1 MLAFLSVVISHAKG
15 TRYKT
20 SCFRT
25 ADGLVG
31 GTFYNYHYIRCVD
44 LIWPIRAIL
53 IVDIKITPA
62 QGVRVYQVVCS
73 HWYVTF

>member
-1 MLAFLSVVISHAKG
+1 MLAFLLIMISHAKG

-25 ADGLVG
+25 AGGVSLLVESLD
-31 GTFYNYHYIRCVD
+31 TKK
-44 LIWPIRAIL
+44 A
-53 IVDIKITPA
+53 PA
-62 QGVRVYQVVCS
+62 QDARVYQVVCS